1 MRGGPSMMG
10 IISGPGQE
18 VLQISTIFREE
29 KMRKNTKLLSL
40 LLFAAI
46 LFSLVVTGP
55 ALAQKK
61 PVILR
66 LTIATPPG
74 DFPQTFR
81 DTEMAKRFNERAKG
95 EYVLEVHPGMALAK
109 LPEFMD
115 AVRIGAVEMQFS
127 NWGMF
132 QGMDPRLG
140 LLEMPFLFSSEGA
153 CSAGVKQMMPLF
165 DKVMQEKFN
174 AKVIGMMSTGG
185 LGVWSQKPIKTL
197 EDIKG
202 VLMASVSP
210 ATSNMLKT
218 LGAAPVTIMF
228 PDIYE
233 SLSKKI
239 VNGSAQSA
247 HGGNVFQFFDSC
259 KYYTSMFNMGAPAG
273 YTINLDVW
281 KKMPAHIQKILL
293 EEAAKAGD
301 WMADVMATRLP
312 DMDLK
317 TFKEKGVTVYYLPA
331 DERAKWAAL
340 FTATNEAEI
349 KKFGDLGTQFKK
361 IVDDANKKHPYK
373 ADKSNM

>member
-1 MRGGPSMMG
+1 
-10 IISGPGQE
+10 
-18 VLQISTIFREE
+18 
-29 KMRKNTKLLSL
+29 MRKKLMLLSL
-40 LLFAAI
+40 LLAVSV
-46 LFSLVVTGP
+46 LFSLVTSGP
-55 ALAQKK
+55 AMAQKK
-61 PVILR
+61 PVIIR

-81 DTEMAKRFNERAKG
+81 DTEMAKRFNDRAKG

-115 AVRIGAVEMQFS
+115 AVRIGAVEMEFS

-140 LLEMPFLFSSEGA
+140 LLEMPFLFTSERACSEG
-153 CSAGVKQMMPLF
+153 VKKMSPLF

-174 AKVIGMMSTGG
+174 AKVIGMMNTGG
-185 LGVWSQKPIKTL
+185 LGFWTQKPIKAL
-197 EDIKG
+197 DDLKG

-239 VNGSAQSA
+239 VVGSAQSA

-259 KYYTSMFNMGAPAG
+259 KYYTAAYSMPAPAG

-281 KKMPAHIQKILL
+281 KKMPPNIQKILL

-301 WMADVMATRLP
+301 WMADVMGNKLP

-317 TFKEKGVTVYYLPA
+317 TFKEKGVTAYYLPA
-331 DERAKWAAL
+331 EERAKWAAL
-340 FTATNEAEI
+340 FTASNDAEF

-361 IVDDANKKHPYK
+361 IVDDANKKYPYK
-373 ADKSNM
+373 ADKSNL